1 MAQPDRAML
10 ILRQGSTVDQRWVID
25 KGEVTLGRSPDN
37 DLVFPDREI
46 SRHHARICRQGR
58 ECIIEDLGSK
68 NGTFVNDE
76 RLTRPRV
83 LQDGD
88 EIQIAP
94 RFRLTFVDAEATAPV
109 PYMAMGLGLRLDPE
123 TRKVTVRGQELI
135 PPLSVGQYNFLEL
148 LSRQP
153 GRVYSRSEVIAA
165 VWPDAL
171 EAGVTDQAIDALVRR
186 IRERLA
192 EVDPH
197 HQYIVTIRGHG
208 FRLEQPG

>member
-10 ILRQGSTVDQRWVID
+10 ILRQGSIVEQRWVIE
-25 KGEVTLGRSPDN
+25 KAELTLGRSPDN

-46 SRHHARICRQGR
+46 SRHHARIRRQGR
-58 ECIIEDLGSK
+58 EYVIEDLGSK
-68 NGTFVNDE
+68 NGTFVNDK
-76 RLTRPRV
+76 RLTEPRV

-109 PYMAMGLGLRLDPE
+109 PYMSMGLGLRLDPE
-123 TRKVTVRGQELI
+123 RRSVIVRGQELD
-135 PPLSVGQYNFLEL
+135 PPVSIGQYNFLEL

-153 GRVYSRSEVIAA
+153 GRVYSRSEVISA
-165 VWPDAL
+165 VWPDAV

-186 IRERLA
+186 LRERLA

-208 FRLEQPG
+208 FRLEQPA